1 MSAHKLV
8 RDLMTV
14 GVPTCPLDTRLQD
27 LIRTMLTRHWEAVV
41 VLDENGHAAGMV
53 SHEEIVRAFDS
64 EQFDT
69 LTAEDIMHPDLPTV
83 PPDIPVTA
91 AAQIMQDMR
100 VRVVYM
106 THHAGGIEYPAA
118 WLTYE
123 HLLRSMSG
131 EDPKSL
137 GIHAAREAPLE
148 VFLRRREEARR
159 KYQSQLQERK
169 KGGT

>member
-1 MSAHKLV
+1 
-8 RDLMTV
+8 
-14 GVPTCPLDTRLQD
+14 
-27 LIRTMLTRHWEAVV
+27 
-41 VLDENGHAAGMV
+41 
-53 SHEEIVRAFDS
+53 
-64 EQFDT
+64 
-69 LTAEDIMHPDLPTV
+69 
-83 PPDIPVTA
+83 
-91 AAQIMQDMR
+91 MQDMR